1 MTTPLIEDN
10 PCRNEAASKAIADVD
25 GKVRLLIVD
34 DTPAIHDDFRK
45 SLLSAESPAL
55 DQAEEALFGDAGTR
69 RQPRDCFELDSA
81 YQGQEGLELV
91 RQARAKARPY
101 AVAFVDIRMPPGWD
115 GIETIQR
122 LWEVDPELQV
132 VICTAYSDYSW
143 SDIVRRLGQ
152 SDSLIILKK
161 PFDTVE
167 VLQLAH
173 ALSRKWLLTC
183 QSRRRTADLDAM
195 VNRRT
200 VDLREEVS
208 HRRRAEDLLRE
219 ANGKLEAL
227 FRASPLAI
235 VVSDIEGRVQMW
247 NEAAEKTF
255 GWSEREVL
263 DGLHPFVPKA
273 QREAINQ
280 AWSRVVSGGQ
290 IRAQELPQWT
300 RKDGSLVDLLWSC
313 APLRDP
319 QGETKG
325 VVAVYAD
332 LTEKKQLELRLLRAQ
347 RLESIGQLAG
357 GVAHDLNNILAPILL
372 CFPLLFE
379 EVSSKKGVTM
389 LNAMQ
394 ASARRGAEI
403 VRQLLTFARGMA
415 GKRVIFQPQHL
426 LREATSILRETLP
439 KSIRLETSIP
449 AELWSLLAD
458 PNQLHQVLINLAL
471 NARDAMAQGGTLK
484 LSMENVRLQ
493 EVDLQATPDLEAGPY
508 VLLRVADTGTGI
520 APEIAGHLFEPFFT
534 TKGLERGTGLGLS
547 TVRGIVKSHSGFVD
561 FSSKVGQGT
570 EFRVYLPAQMTPE
583 PATVHEANEPPPRG
597 QGETILIVDDEDAVC
612 AVAQRTL
619 EVFGYRTLTASD
631 GAVALALYREK
642 GPQIDMVLADMNMP
656 SMDGKEMIKAIR
668 EINSRAKVVVATGGV
683 SAYDL
688 RMGAELGVQAILKK
702 PFETLLLLRTLRNVL
717 KNEAAPANSKSRSA
731 AF

>member
-1 MTTPLIEDN
+1 MNSTLSEDHPCGIES
-10 PCRNEAASKAIADVD
+10 ASKPISDTHSKARI
-25 GKVRLLIVD
+25 LIVD
-34 DTPAIHDDFRK
+34 DTPAIHEDFRK
-45 SLLSAESPAL
+45 SLSSAGSRAL
-55 DQAEEALFGDAGTR
+55 DQAEEALFGDAGAD
-69 RQPRDCFELDSA
+69 RQPRDSFELDSA

-91 RQARAKARPY
+91 RKARAKSLSY

-143 SDIVRRLGQ
+143 SDIVRKLGQ

-183 QSRRRTADLDAM
+183 QSRQRTADLDAM

-200 VDLREEVS
+200 ADLRQEVS

-235 VVSDIEGRVQMW
+235 VVSDVEGRVQMW

-263 DGLHPFVPKA
+263 NSRHAFVPKA
-273 QREAINQ
+273 HQAAMTE
-280 AWSRVVSGGQ
+280 AWSRVVGGEQ

-319 QGETKG
+319 EGEVRG

-372 CFPLLFE
+372 CFPLLFD
-379 EVSSKKGVTM
+379 EVSSKKGMTM

-426 LREATSILRETLP
+426 LREVASILQETLP
-439 KSIRLETSIP
+439 KSIKVEVSLA
-449 AELWSLLAD
+449 AELWRLMAD

-471 NARDAMAQGGTLK
+471 NARDAMAEGGTLT
-484 LSMENVRLQ
+484 LAGENVWLA
-493 EVDLQATPDLEAGPY
+493 EADLQATPDLEAGPY

-520 APEIAGHLFEPFFT
+520 APEIAGRIFEPFFT

-547 TVRGIVKSHSGFVD
+547 TVRGIVKSHGGFVD
-561 FSSKVGQGT
+561 FSSTAGKGT
-570 EFRVYLPAQMTPE
+570 EFRAYLPAQMTPE
-583 PATVHEANEPPPRG
+583 PAAVHEANEPPPRG
-597 QGETILIVDDEDAVC
+597 RGETILIVDDEDAVC
-612 AVAQRTL
+612 TVSQRTL

-631 GAVALALYREK
+631 GAVALAMYREK
-642 GPQIDMVLADMNMP
+642 GAQIDMVLTDVNMP
-656 SMDGKEMIKAIR
+656 SMDGMEMIRAIR
-668 EINSRAKVVVATGGV
+668 KINPKVKIVVATGGV
-683 SAYDL
+683 SASDAKN
-688 RMGAELGVQAILKK
+688 GAALEVQAIIKK
-702 PFETLLLLRTLRNVL
+702 PFETHLLLRTLRNVL
-717 KNEAAPANSKSRSA
+717 EDKAVPAISMSPSA
-731 AF
+731 EG